1 MMIII
6 EKKIRYDDDDERCV
20 SLHYSNVN
28 VQEKKITY
36 STKEG
41 KHTNLSTEQCN
52 QRKKR
57 EKEKKRKRRKRQ
69 TMYLMENGHS
79 ILWL

>member
-6 EKKIRYDDDDERCV
+6 EKKIRYDDDDERRV

-57 EKEKKRKRRKRQ
+57 ERKRKTQK
-69 TMYLMENGHS
+69 TKETNDGSNGKWS
-79 ILWL
+79 